1 MERTSEAITRLRA
14 LFRRPKTVQEYEPL
28 DSEVDNVVDN
38 EVDEHVRRPVRVR
51 PDTVEPSF
59 SWLEYWV
66 FLLLGI
72 AMLWAW

>member
-1 MERTSEAITRLRA
+1 MERTSDAVNRLRA

-28 DSEVDNVVDN
+28 DNGVDG
-38 EVDEHVRRPVRVR
+38 EIDEDVRPPVRIR

-59 SWLEYWV
+59 SWLEYSV